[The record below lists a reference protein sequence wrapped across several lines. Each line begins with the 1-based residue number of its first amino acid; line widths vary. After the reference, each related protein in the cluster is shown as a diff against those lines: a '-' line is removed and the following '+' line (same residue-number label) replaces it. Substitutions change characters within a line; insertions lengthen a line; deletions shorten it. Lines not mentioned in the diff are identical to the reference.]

1 MGQTMGGGQGGGND
15 RSGWGG
21 ETGIYR
27 SGNGIPQQGPINNAA
42 VEQAYRQGVRDLQQL
57 RQALQDSPDM
67 AREVEETLREVQ
79 RFDPSKTPGN
89 PALID
94 QILTQVL
101 PNIEQ
106 LELQLRRKLEGKD
119 GQVRSSAAERIPQ
132 GYGDAVAEYFRRLSK
147 TK

>member
-1 MGQTMGGGQGGGND
+1 MN
-15 RSGWGG
+15 S
-21 ETGIYR
+21 
-27 SGNGIPQQGPINNAA
+27 AA

>member
-1 MGQTMGGGQGGGND
+1 MGNTVGGGQGGGGNE
-15 RSGWGG
+15 RFGGG
-21 ETGIYR
+21 ETGVYR
-27 SGNGIPQQGPINNAA
+27 SGNMIPQQGAINNAA

-57 RQALQDSPDM
+57 RQALQDNPDM

-79 RFDPSKTPGN
+79 RFDPSRTPGN
-89 PALID
+89 EALLE
-94 QILTQVL
+94 QIRTQVL

-147 TK
+147 AK

>member
-1 MGQTMGGGQGGGND
+1 MGGGQRGGGND
-15 RSGWGG
+15 RSGLG
-21 ETGIYR
+21 ETGVYR
-27 SGNGIPQQGPINNAA
+27 SGNMIPQQGQVNSAA

-57 RQALQDSPDM
+57 RQALQDNPEM
-67 AREVEETLREVQ
+67 ARQVEETLREVQ

-89 PALID
+89 PALIE

-119 GQVRSSAAERIPQ
+119 GQVRSSSAERIPQ

>member
-1 MGQTMGGGQGGGND
+1 MGQTYGGGQAGGND
-15 RSGWGG
+15 RGGLG

-27 SGNGIPQQGPINNAA
+27 RGGDNIQQGPINNAA
-42 VEQAYRQGVRDLQQL
+42 AEQAFRQGVRDLQQL
-57 RQALQDSPDM
+57 RQALQDNPDM
-67 AREVEETLREVQ
+67 AREVEAALREIQ
-79 RFDPSKTPGN
+79 RFDPSKAEGN
-89 PALID
+89 AAMVERIRN
-94 QILTQVL
+94 TVL

-132 GYGDAVAEYFRRLSK
+132 GYGEAVAEYFRRLSK